1 MDDDDKPK
9 KNYLAVF
16 IVFGIPLLLLVSF
29 FIMGFCFTV
38 TSALD

>member
-1 MDDDDKPK
+1 MGDDKKTK

-38 TSALD
+38 NSALN

>member
-1 MDDDDKPK
+1 MSDDKKPK
-9 KNYLAVF
+9 KNYVAVF

-38 TSALD
+38 NSALN

>member
-1 MDDDDKPK
+1 MDDDKKTK

-29 FIMGFCFTV
+29 FLIGFFFTINSV
-38 TSALD
+38 LD